1 MPRPTAVLLATGL
14 LAFGAAPGRAAD
26 HAEVELLGNAISRA
40 GAPAIYG
47 FPGGIPGLVSDDDF
61 ETPLGPHGD
70 HDDTEFV
77 RDRVYRDGERVN
89 AGRSFG
95 PPGTARGTI
104 EAGHSIS
111 VTSGWAD
118 AGSEELGGSAEAHA
132 GSLGASV
139 GGAVVDAQIEKR
151 ITIASGT
158 SGLADGTLVTGLR
171 WVFGGQGS
179 LEVGGRSFP
188 NDSTAN
194 ASVSFDL
201 LVRRGATGTCGPFDC
216 PHGALAV
223 AAELS
228 TGLAVVDA
236 DPALPAGVT
245 ARVTRHD
252 SWSASWNAGALK
264 GGEEFTS
271 GSGTVDVG
279 APVTDEDVAILRS
292 VGVDTGAPPFALDS
306 IEFEAN
312 VGETLVVEMEL
323 DVAAAVDGWGHG
335 DADAFDT
342 FAGHVEDPQGRGLV
356 FQSSVPVPEPD
367 AGPAGGLAAA
377 LLLALRAR
385 RRLSR
390 S

>member
-1 MPRPTAVLLATGL
+1 MPRSTALLAAVLLAL
-14 LAFGAAPGRAAD
+14 GAAPGRAAD
-26 HAEVELLGNAISRA
+26 HAGVELLGNAIARA
-40 GAPAIYG
+40 GAPATYG
-47 FPGGIPGLVSDDDF
+47 FPDDVPGLVSDDDSQAL
-61 ETPLGPHGD
+61 LGPHGD
-70 HDDTEFV
+70 HDDAEFV
-77 RDRVYRDGERVN
+77 RDRVYRGDERVN
-89 AGRSFG
+89 ASRHFG
-95 PPGTARGTI
+95 SQGAARGSI

-118 AGSEELGGSAEAHA
+118 AGSTELGASAEAHA
-132 GSLGASV
+132 GSLGGSV
-139 GGAVVDAQIEKR
+139 GGAATDTAIEKR
-151 ITIASGT
+151 ITILPGT

-188 NDSTAN
+188 ADSAAS

-201 LVRRGATGTCGPFDC
+201 LVRRGPTGTCGPFDC

-228 TGLAVVDA
+228 TGLSAADA

-252 SWSASWNAGALK
+252 SWSASWNAGDLK
-264 GGEEFTS
+264 AGEVFTS
-271 GSGTVDVG
+271 GSETVDVG

-292 VGVDTGAPPFALDS
+292 VSAHTGAPPLALDS

-323 DVAAAVDGWGHG
+323 DVGAAVDGWGHG

-342 FAGHVEDPQGRGLV
+342 FSGHVEDPQGRGLV
-356 FQSSVPVPEPD
+356 FQSSVPVPGP
-367 AGPAGGLAAA
+367 PAGAAGALAAT

-385 RRLSR
+385 RALSR
-390 S
+390 A